1 MFQFFSAIIQNS
13 DRVILVFRFKMSLEN
28 DVGESEEEHKL
39 FDDDIIVFNQA
50 MNEENNPQ

>member
-13 DRVILVFRFKMSLEN
+13 DRVILEFRFKMSLEN
-28 DVGESEEEHKL
+28 DVGESEEEQKL

>member
-13 DRVILVFRFKMSLEN
+13 NRVILVFRFKMSLEN

-39 FDDDIIVFNQA
+39 FYDDIIAFNQA

>member
-39 FDDDIIVFNQA
+39 FDDDIIAFNQA